1 MDERDR
7 RYDDR
12 WDAGQIAIRQ
22 SNEAMNHRLDG
33 MNEIRESMRDASS
46 KFVTGAEVLAIVS
59 SKYASRAEVITIVSA
74 VSGAIGAAVALL
86 TLFLRK

>member
-46 KFVTGAEVLAIVS
+46 KFVTGAGVLAIVS
-59 SKYASRAEVITIVSA
+59 S